1 MGYRALHQ
9 CIGRHLLGSGRKCC
23 PKFFEIIV
31 PLSLV
36 PGTPWTTGSGWT
48 NHSSWKF
55 LRGLDRSTLTTTRTF
70 MMSTRQQ
77 TSSSDFHAWAQKLVS
92 ASIGTMEANCN
103 FLATYSAVNL
113 GTQYKSI
120 FFSFNLMSKARM
132 FSLIS
137 SPLFSV
143 PKRKS
148 TSNQPYLLFHEI
160 LHLREPLVGSL
171 AFYFILILNREST
184 S

>member
-1 MGYRALHQ
+1 MYRKTPTGFRYEML
-9 CIGRHLLGSGRKCC
+9 
-23 PKFFEIIV
+23 PKIFEIIV

-113 GTQYKSI
+113 GIQYKSI
-120 FFSFNLMSKARM
+120 FLV
-132 FSLIS
+132 LI
-137 SPLFSV
+137 
-143 PKRKS
+143 
-148 TSNQPYLLFHEI
+148 
-160 LHLREPLVGSL
+160 
-171 AFYFILILNREST
+171 
-184 S
+184 